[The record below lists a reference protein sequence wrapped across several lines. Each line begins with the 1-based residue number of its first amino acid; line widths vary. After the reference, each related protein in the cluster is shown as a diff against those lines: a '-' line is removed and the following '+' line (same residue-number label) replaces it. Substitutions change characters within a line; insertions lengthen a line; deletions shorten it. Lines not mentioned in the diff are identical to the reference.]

1 MTNLAQKIF
10 AYSTCYVLCSIMFLD
25 VLKAQEMT
33 PLQISTMQ
41 SREYEITRRLAFDSA
56 MGMFQDMGYTIDAA
70 DWDTG
75 LIKAH
80 TTGREGSAFFKV
92 NEQIEAS
99 MFIRSMG
106 EKKVV
111 VRINLH
117 RRAHGEQT
125 GAGTVGS
132 MAIGMIVPF
141 GGWIASEAAREGAR
155 DDSVVLDPTV
165 YQSIFEKYENSLFV
179 SE

>member
-1 MTNLAQKIF
+1 MNNITVKITKHISCLAL
-10 AYSTCYVLCSIMFLD
+10 CVLMFVD
-25 VLKAQEMT
+25 MVKAQEMT

-80 TTGREGSAFFKV
+80 TTGRKGSAFFKV

-99 MFIRSMG
+99 MFIRSKG
-106 EKKVV
+106 EKRVII
-111 VRINLH
+111 RINLH

-132 MAIGMIVPF
+132 MAIGMLVPF
-141 GGWIASEAAREGAR
+141 GGMIANEVASEGAR
-155 DDSVVLDPTV
+155 DDSVVLNPEV
-165 YQSIFEKYENSLFV
+165 YQAIFNKLENSLFIT
-179 SE
+179 E